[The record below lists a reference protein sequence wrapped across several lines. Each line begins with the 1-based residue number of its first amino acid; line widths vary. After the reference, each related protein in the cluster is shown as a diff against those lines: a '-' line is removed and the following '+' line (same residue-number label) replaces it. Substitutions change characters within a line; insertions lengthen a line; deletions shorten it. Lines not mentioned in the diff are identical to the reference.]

1 MTRSESR
8 LKQYQ
13 DAIDASNI
21 VSKTDITGRITFVND
36 EFCNISKFSR
46 EELLGKDH
54 NIVRHPDVSPKIFEN
69 LWATILDKKVYKGM
83 IKNRAKNGSAF
94 YLNATIIP
102 ILDENDDIEEFVAL
116 RYDVTEVIN
125 LNERLTQAKN
135 ELKNL
140 NATLEKKIAEQ
151 TKKLKELNRGLEA
164 RVAEEVKKNEEKN
177 RLLAQ
182 QAKLASMGEMIGN
195 IAHQWRQPL
204 SELGIDIFKM
214 KQNVEDKD
222 KFLEIYG
229 HAKMVLKNMSRT
241 IDDFRNFFQSDKEN
255 REFYASN
262 VINDAI
268 LMLKET
274 FKKES
279 ITLALDIQE
288 SVKIY
293 GIQSEFSQV
302 MINLLTN
309 AKDAIKDEDNKFI
322 RISAYEEGDYTIVNV
337 FNQGNNI
344 AETVIDS
351 IFDPYFTTKHKSSGT
366 GLGLYISKMIVENM
380 KGNISAKNTQ
390 DGVEFSIKI
399 PSKERR

>member
-380 KGNISAKNTQ
+380 KGSISAKNTQ